1 MFFRRFT
8 KLLVDTKI
16 IQPEAGQVYYS
27 QREDI
32 DPPKKKYQL
41 YFDDETVLL
50 VNTSKSKRNVS
61 VFLPQKDCT
70 ILDYDSYICID
81 NVFRF
86 ERSNPVLKVQNLST
100 NILKNLRTMIRA
112 SNGLTG
118 IQINK
123 LEQKIS
129 MVIANREE

>member
-1 MFFRRFT
+1 MDS
-8 KLLVDTKI
+8 KL

-27 QREDI
+27 QRSDI
-32 DPPKKKYQL
+32 EPPKKKYQL

-50 VNTSKSKRNVS
+50 VNTKKSKRNVS
-61 VFLPQKDCT
+61 VFLPQADCP

-81 NVFRF
+81 NIFRF
-86 ERSNPVLKVQNLST
+86 EKNNPVLKVQNLSIS
-100 NILKNLRTMIRA
+100 ILKKLRTILRA
-112 SNGLTG
+112 SNGLTK

-129 MVIANREE
+129 MVIADREE